1 MNCRSAE
8 SLFSSFLED
17 ELSQKERRSFE
28 THLLSCRRCSVAI
41 RELRATIDMVQTLPD
56 VETSPHFEEDV
67 LALIRSGEAMRPSVA
82 DWVRGLLEPARLR
95 PVFLAGAGACAV
107 WIAVILAGPSGVLH
121 GASMATTSVKASPSG
136 AAAPSAPGLASTTTR
151 AGAPAQLATPT
162 GAGAGNTVA
171 SVTPA
176 VSASGLHTSRPVARS
191 ADNAWADRQWTATAG
206 NQDSTVPNPGAHYVD
221 EYITDQFYID
231 RGFEG
236 QSPSV
241 TPVSDHPS
249 DDVEIQF

>member
-41 RELRATIDMVQTLPD
+41 RELRATIDMVQDLPE

-67 LALIRSGEAMRPSVA
+67 LARIRSGEAMRPSVA

-107 WIAVILAGPSGVLH
+107 WIGVMVAGQSGIFQ
-121 GASMATTSVKASPSG
+121 GASSVATTTPGKASSSG
-136 AAAPSAPGLASTTTR
+136 AVVPSTPGLASIVNP
-151 AGAPAQLATPT
+151 AGSQPATPAST
-162 GAGAGNTVA
+162 GATLA
-171 SVTPA
+171 SATPA
-176 VSASGLHTSRPVARS
+176 AKAPRASRSGSRS
-191 ADNAWADRQWTATAG
+191 NNAWADRQWTGTAG
-206 NQDSTVPNPGAHYVD
+206 NQDSTLPNPGARYVD

>member
-8 SLFSSFLED
+8 ALYSSFLED

-28 THLLSCRRCSVAI
+28 THLLSCRRCSLAI
-41 RELRATIDMVQTLPD
+41 REVRATIDMVQMLPEA
-56 VETSPHFEEDV
+56 ETSPHFEEDV
-67 LALIRSGEAMRPSVA
+67 LARIRSGEAMRPSVA

-95 PVFLAGAGACAV
+95 PVFLAGAAACAV
-107 WIAVILAGPSGVLH
+107 WIAVILTGSNGLLH
-121 GASMATTSVKASPSG
+121 SAQTVARSTGQTTVPG
-136 AAAPSAPGLASTTTR
+136 AAVSQAPSLASTAGSSTTTPASAGNSLASTTPTT
-151 AGAPAQLATPT
+151 TPR
-162 GAGAGNTVA
+162 VA
-171 SVTPA
+171 KK
-176 VSASGLHTSRPVARS
+176 GARS
-191 ADNAWADRQWTATAG
+191 GDAAWADRQWAGTSG
-206 NQDSTVPNPGAHYVD
+206 NQDSTLPNPGARYVD